1 MNVNQEKENQEALWL
16 GKSFMKMPRKVL
28 TLSVGTSKKGRQFAR
43 IYMALVAM
51 SYFKSGFMKL
61 GKKLYACQP
70 GEFYCTY
77 QYLADRTDTSSG
89 SIGYFLKELANEGLI
104 EFSPVPGGTKFK
116 ICNYNYFLVRI
127 ADDKGDAAFAAKAM
141 ADAEHSMGGRSKQ
154 FSREGGNL

>member
-28 TLSVGTSKKGRQFAR
+28 TLSVGKSKKQRQFAR

-51 SYFKSGFMKL
+51 SYFKSGFMTL
-61 GKKLYACQP
+61 GKKQYACQP

-89 SIGYFLKELANEGLI
+89 SMGYYLKELANEGLI
-104 EFSPVPGGTKFK
+104 EFSPVSGGTKFK

-127 ADDKGDAAFAAKAM
+127 VDDNGDASIAAKAL
-141 ADAEHSMGGRSKQ
+141 ATAEKAMGGRSKQ
-154 FSREGGNL
+154 FATEGGNV